1 VKKKFLVV
9 KQEDILH
16 HLNNFEQ
23 KELAR
28 LMNKIQMGRK
38 LSGKEND
45 NFYLVVNTDEPYADQ
60 IIEIMKA
67 NGHYG

>member
-1 VKKKFLVV
+1 MKKKFLVV
-9 KQEDILH
+9 KQEDILN
-16 HLNNFEQ
+16 HLNGFEQ

-28 LMNKIQMGRK
+28 LMGKIQMGRK
-38 LSGKEND
+38 LAGKPSD
-45 NFYLVVNTDEPYADQ
+45 NFYLVVNTDEPYAEQ

>member
-1 VKKKFLVV
+1 M
-9 KQEDILH
+9 Q

-23 KELAR
+23 RELTR

-38 LSGKEND
+38 LAGKPND